1 MSVGPVEVTVVKFPG
16 NQFKGEI
23 APALADLIEA
33 GTISVIDLVF
43 LWTDENGELTVKELE
58 ELEDEDRSA
67 FEVVV
72 ADQTDLLSETDTKEI
87 AELIGPN
94 SSAAILVFEHAWA
107 TKLRD
112 AIRNAEGE
120 LVFSER
126 IPHDVVEEA
135 VAAAAQS

>member
-1 MSVGPVEVTVVKFPG
+1 
-16 NQFKGEI
+16 
-23 APALADLIEA
+23 
-33 GTISVIDLVF
+33 
-43 LWTDENGELTVKELE
+43 
-58 ELEDEDRSA
+58 
-67 FEVVV
+67 VV

-112 AIRNAEGE
+112 AIVNAEGE

-126 IPHDVVEEA
+126 IPRDVVEEA
-135 VAAAAQS
+135 VAAAQT

>member
-23 APALADLIEA
+23 APALADLIES
-33 GTISVIDLVF
+33 GTINVIDLVF

-58 ELEDEDRSA
+58 ELEDEDRSM

-72 ADQTDLLSETDTKEI
+72 SDQTDLLSEDDTKEI

-112 AIRNAEGE
+112 AIVNAEGE

-126 IPHDVVEEA
+126 IPRDVVEEA
-135 VAAAAQS
+135 VAAAQT

>member
-33 GTISVIDLVF
+33 GTISVIDLIF

-58 ELEDEDRSA
+58 ELEDEDRSM

-72 ADQTDLLSETDTKEI
+72 SDQTDLLSEDDTKEI

-94 SSAAILVFEHAWA
+94 SSAAILVFEHTWA

-112 AIRNAEGE
+112 AIVNAEGE

-126 IPHDVVEEA
+126 IPRDVVEEA
-135 VAAAAQS
+135 VAAVQT

>member
-1 MSVGPVEVTVVKFPG
+1 MSVGLVEVTVVKFPG

-33 GTISVIDLVF
+33 GTINLIDLVF

-58 ELEDEDRSA
+58 DEDRSM

-72 ADQTDLLSETDTKEI
+72 SDQTDLLSEDDTKEI

-112 AIRNAEGE
+112 AIVNAEGE

-126 IPHDVVEEA
+126 IPRDVVEEA
-135 VAAAAQS
+135 VAAAQT

>member
-1 MSVGPVEVTVVKFPG
+1 MSVGPVEVTVIKFPG

-33 GTISVIDLVF
+33 GTINLIDLVF
-43 LWTDENGELTVKELE
+43 LWTDENGELTEKELE

-72 ADQTDLLSETDTKEI
+72 ADQTR
-87 AELIGPN
+87 
-94 SSAAILVFEHAWA
+94 A

-112 AIRNAEGE
+112 AIVNAEGE

-126 IPHDVVEEA
+126 IPRDVVEEA
-135 VAAAAQS
+135 VAAAQT

>member
-1 MSVGPVEVTVVKFPG
+1 MSVGPVEVTVIKFPG

-33 GTISVIDLVF
+33 GTITIIDLVF

-112 AIRNAEGE
+112 AIVNAEGE

-126 IPHDVVEEA
+126 IPRDVVEEA
-135 VAAAAQS
+135 VAAAQT